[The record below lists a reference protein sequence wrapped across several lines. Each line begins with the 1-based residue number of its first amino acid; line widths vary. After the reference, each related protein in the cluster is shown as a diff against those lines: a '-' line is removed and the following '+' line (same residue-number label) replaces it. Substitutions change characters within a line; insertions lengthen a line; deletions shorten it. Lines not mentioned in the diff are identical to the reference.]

1 MKIIVSACLL
11 GKPCRYDGRSKPC
24 DKIISLKERSD
35 IEITEI
41 CPEQLGGLPTPREP
55 SEICG
60 DKVIS
65 RVGCDVTE
73 PYEHGAKEALKIAL
87 ENGCDYAILKSR
99 SPSCSPDGVYDGSF
113 SGKVTDGMGITAK
126 LFRENGITVVSE
138 DEFNI

>member
-65 RVGCDVTE
+65 RVGSDVTE
-73 PYEHGAKEALKIAL
+73 PNESGAKEALKIDM

-99 SPSCSPDGVYDGSF
+99 
-113 SGKVTDGMGITAK
+113 
-126 LFRENGITVVSE
+126 
-138 DEFNI
+138 

>member
-65 RVGCDVTE
+65 RVGRDVTE
-73 PYEHGAKEALKIAL
+73 PYERGAKEALKIAL

-138 DEFNI
+138 DEFNL

>member
-11 GKPCRYDGRSKPC
+11 GRPCRYDGRSKPC
-24 DKIISLKERSD
+24 GKVIALKERGD
-35 IEITEI
+35 IEVIEI

-73 PYEHGAKEALKIAL
+73 PYERGAKEALKIAL
-87 ENGCDYAILKSR
+87 ENGCSYAILKSR
-99 SPSCSPDGVYDGSF
+99 SPSCSPSGIYDGSF
-113 SGKVTDGMGITAK
+113 SGKVTDGTGITAR

>member
-24 DKIISLKERSD
+24 DKIISLKELSY

-60 DKVIS
+60 NKVIS

-73 PYEHGAKEALKIAL
+73 PYVHGAKEALKIAL

>member
-35 IEITEI
+35 IKITEI

-65 RVGCDVTE
+65 RVGRDVTE
-73 PYEHGAKEALKIAL
+73 PYERGAKEALKIAL

>member
-55 SEICG
+55 SEIQS

-73 PYEHGAKEALKIAL
+73 AYERGAKEALKIAL